1 MAAKI
6 DEELRLVC
14 KINRLYK
21 EYEFDLLC
29 DIAEIQE
36 GISKLRSLIESYES
50 MHISLKKELGTEY
63 GDSYPDYDAQLALM
77 TDWIISA
84 RIEIKKRKRQSVN
97 NELESKK
104 EKEQLDQDEQTR
116 KIQEK
121 LLVEEKY
128 FRKKI
133 LEEVETLYEEDTQFI
148 SDIETNITSVI
159 SRLILH
165 QWYRD

>member
-1 MAAKI
+1 MA
-6 DEELRLVC
+6 
-14 KINRLYK
+14 
-21 EYEFDLLC
+21 
-29 DIAEIQE
+29 
-36 GISKLRSLIESYES
+36 
-50 MHISLKKELGTEY
+50 
-63 GDSYPDYDAQLALM
+63 
-77 TDWIISA
+77 DWIISA

-97 NELESKK
+97 NELESKT

-128 FRKKI
+128 FRNKI
-133 LEEVETLYEEDTQFI
+133 QEEVETLYQEDTRFI

-165 QWYRD
+165 R